1 MDELDK
7 RNRAIALFTMY
18 GGLLSKTQ
26 RQALN
31 SHLCYDLS
39 ISEIAESARIS
50 RAAASDAITK
60 GMEKLQKIEDSL
72 GLLGKQQEYASAIA
86 AIELVDDDKAKLSLY
101 RALGRLFTHGI

>member
-1 MDELDK
+1 MDELDR
-7 RNRAIALFTMY
+7 RNRAIALFTLY

-26 RQALN
+26 REALS

-39 ISEIAESARIS
+39 ISEIAESAKIS

-60 GMEKLQKIEDSL
+60 GMERLQKIEDAL
-72 GLLGKQQEYASAIA
+72 GLLEQQQ
-86 AIELVDDDKAKLSLY
+86 LVDDEKAKLSLY